1 MPDEAAVALPRLER
15 GVVHVFWFA
24 TDLPAGSLDELERVL
39 DVDERAR
46 ADRFHFPRDRGRF
59 IAARGRL
66 RALLGRYA
74 KQAPARLEFDTGP
87 CGKPALRR
95 TIGADQLHFNLSRS
109 DGFGV
114 AAIGL
119 EEELGIDVERIRPF
133 DNALAIAERMF
144 RPEEYRALRAL
155 PEEAQPAAFF
165 RYWTRKEAV
174 VKSLGRGLSH
184 PLDAFGLSAEGLSAE
199 WVDLERDGVPTVRC
213 VVPVP
218 PLREGFV
225 AALATP
231 GPPPAVRCWD
241 WPGE

>member
-1 MPDEAAVALPRLER
+1 
-15 GVVHVFWFA
+15 VVHVFWFA
-24 TDLPAGSLDELERVL
+24 TDLPAARLDELERLL
-39 DVDERAR
+39 DVGERAR
-46 ADRFHFPRDRGRF
+46 ADRFRFLRDRGRF

-74 KQAPARLEFDTGP
+74 EQAPAQLEFDSGP
-87 CGKPALRR
+87 YGKPALRD
-95 TIGADQLHFNLSRS
+95 TNGADQLHFNLSRS
-109 DGFGV
+109 DGVGV
-114 AAIGL
+114 VAIGL
-119 EEELGIDVERIRPF
+119 AEELGIDVERIRPF
-133 DNALAIAERMF
+133 DDALAIAERMF
-144 RPEEYRALRAL
+144 GPEEHRALRAL

-199 WVDLERDGVPTVRC
+199 RVDLECDGVPIVRW

-218 PLREGFV
+218 PFREGFV
-225 AALATP
+225 AALAAS